1 MDINTPFKKY
11 EYKYYYVFVDSYS
24 CEFSKENCTM
34 EQLNSK
40 TMTWIIKEA
49 EGSKY
54 GDKLIYHVCHYFN
67 VEICLNVCIRTI
79 KVIIIIK
86 IIII

>member
-49 EGSKY
+49 EGISMETNWSIMCAIIL
-54 GDKLIYHVCHYFN
+54 KLKFI
-67 VEICLNVCIRTI
+67 
-79 KVIIIIK
+79 
-86 IIII
+86 

>member
-1 MDINTPFKKY
+1 MDINTPVKKY

-49 EGSKY
+49 EGISMET
-54 GDKLIYHVCHYFN
+54 N
-67 VEICLNVCIRTI
+67 
-79 KVIIIIK
+79 
-86 IIII
+86 